1 MTEDEINSM
10 ALAPPS
16 VGDYR
21 RMKKALTEAIAR
33 AERADAALAEL
44 QAPRRIE
51 GTLPADD
58 LRRAFVDGAAWWEF
72 RKTEFTMWNTDRRE
86 AEAEAEARFPG
97 GKPRPSEVQP

>member
-21 RMKKALTEAIAR
+21 RMEKALNEAIAR
-33 AERADAALAEL
+33 AERADAELEALR
-44 QAPRRIE
+44 APRRIE

-72 RKTEFTMWNTDRRE
+72 TATEFTMWNSDRRV
-86 AEAEAEARFPG
+86 AEAEAEARYPG
-97 GKPRPSEVQP
+97 GKPRPGEVQP